1 MSATRDKSLDVVV
14 LVGSAGGI
22 KPMES
27 VLEGLPPDLD
37 AAVVVL
43 LHLMPQH
50 PSVLAAILARRT
62 AMRVKQA
69 EDGDVLESGHVYVA
83 PPDAHLLVNA
93 DGTLSLDHSPLV
105 HHVRPSADTLLHSL
119 AKNYEGRC
127 LAVVL
132 SGTGS
137 DGAAGALAVKGAGG
151 SVFAQ
156 DEATSEHF
164 GMPSAAIGAGSVDA
178 VLAVGQI
185 GQAVVDFV
193 GSRT

>member
-1 MSATRDKSLDVVV
+1 MAATRDRSLDVVV

-27 VLEGLPPDLD
+27 VLAGLPSDLD

-43 LHLMPQH
+43 LHLTPQH
-50 PSVLAAILARRT
+50 PSVLAAILARKT
-62 AMRVKQA
+62 AMSVKQA
-69 EDGDVLESGHVYVA
+69 EDGDVLEPGHVYVA

-93 DGTLSLDHSPLV
+93 DGTLTLDHSPLV
-105 HHVRPSADTLLHSL
+105 HYVRPSADALLHSL
-119 AKNYEGRC
+119 AENYDGRC

-132 SGTGS
+132 SGTGI
-137 DGAAGALAVKGAGG
+137 DGADGTLALKGAGG
-151 SVFAQ
+151 SVVVQ

-164 GMPSAAIGAGSVDA
+164 GMPSAAIDAGSVDA

-193 GSRT
+193 GSRS